1 MQIRYCKQIW
11 QNPHFRLKNFSTLI
25 KKGVEVGLPCEYN
38 TPLTLGGIE
47 YFASFYPKEMK
58 LKLLW
63 EEDGKEQ
70 TQKIQIE
77 TRKSNLSPTSG
88 ADVYYFVCP
97 TTKKLVRTLYKV
109 DIVDSGCG
117 RFVSSHVFPH
127 LYPLQ
132 MKSKNSRET
141 YYGEEPYRKGGKWH
155 YRGKLTPYAKRCI
168 RYEEQYEK
176 SITALFAQYCGDDI
190 KELLNK

>member
-1 MQIRYCKQIW
+1 MQIQYYKQIW

-38 TPLTLGGIE
+38 TPLTLGGVE

-58 LKLLW
+58 LKLRW
-63 EEDGKEQ
+63 EENGKEYI
-70 TQKIQIE
+70 QKIDIE
-77 TRKSNLSPTSG
+77 TRFSNLPSTSG
-88 ADVYYFVCP
+88 AYIYYFVCP
-97 TTKKLVRTLYKV
+97 ITFKRVRVLYRV
-109 DIVDSGCG
+109 DIVGSGG
-117 RFVSSHVFPH
+117 RFVGSHSFPH